1 MSQNEF
7 FNILM
12 DGLKDFPE
20 SKLRDIISYYDN
32 KFNHGLTLGK
42 TEEEIVT
49 ELGNPN
55 FIVNQ
60 YISEFLD
67 AVDNSKLSNTD
78 NYSTF
83 TNTEKF
89 TDDTNNTN
97 NNNNSS
103 NDSNNPI
110 DNSIISTS
118 PINNSKIT
126 ADNETLSTV
135 NVSDDLSNDF
145 AINDNF
151 NNNENIL
158 NTDNTLNDTKTNT
171 QAYDAT
177 NSNNDF
183 YNLHTSDQPV
193 EIKDNTYESNRSNNS
208 NYSYKT
214 DNSNY
219 RNSSSTVNTI
229 LKFCIIG
236 VTLLIFSPV
245 ITAIIGCIIGLFGI
259 AISILVG
266 SIGLL
271 IGGTFTSLVSVPNLP
286 MFVANFPYPV
296 IVLFSLGSI
305 SLSLFLTLVFYYLCK
320 FFIRLLIKA
329 YRVLKFKGGD
339 L

>member
-32 KFNHGLTLGK
+32 KFNHGIALGK

-60 YISEFLD
+60 YRSEFLD
-67 AVDNSKLSNTD
+67 TVDNSKLSNTD

-83 TNTEKF
+83 TNAENF
-89 TDDTNNTN
+89 
-97 NNNNSS
+97 
-103 NDSNNPI
+103 NDENLK
-110 DNSIISTS
+110 DNYIISTGS
-118 PINNSKIT
+118 INSSKIT
-126 ADNETLSTV
+126 TDNEILSTV
-135 NVSDDLSNDF
+135 NVSDDLSKDF

-151 NNNENIL
+151 TNEGRIL
-158 NTDNTLNDTKTNT
+158 NTDNTLDDIKANT
-171 QAYDAT
+171 QSYEDN
-177 NSNNDF
+177 NSNNNF
-183 YNLHTSDQPV
+183 YNLYTSNQPV
-193 EIKDNTYESNRSNNS
+193 ENKDINYENNNSNNSNSGHSNSNS
-208 NYSYKT
+208 NYSYNNR
-214 DNSNY
+214 NSNHKA
-219 RNSSSTVNTI
+219 SHSTVNTI
-229 LKFCIIG
+229 LKFCI
-236 VTLLIFSPV
+236 VALTLLIFSPV
-245 ITAIIGCIIGLFGI
+245 ITGIIGCIVGLFGV
-259 AISILVG
+259 AISILLG

-286 MFVANFPYPV
+286 MFIANFPYPV

-305 SLSLFLTLVFYYLCK
+305 SLSLFFTLLFYYLCK

-329 YRVLKFKGGD
+329 YRALKFKGGD